1 MKFFLSIKYSYRS
14 MGNHDFKNVIKDV
27 QKIAED

>member
-1 MKFFLSIKYSYRS
+1 MKFILSIKYLYRS
-14 MGNHDFKNVIKDV
+14 IGNHDFKNVIKHV